1 MAKSKLDGI
10 QAGRGIAACL
20 VVLDHASGLQIA
32 HSHSFPAWDGLFHFA
47 HAGVDFFFVLSGF
60 IIYHI
65 HREDIGRPQQ
75 VGFYAWRRFARIFPI
90 YWIVLCLLGALYA
103 YSPPRDPNLLSP
115 GNDIASVF
123 LLPRLQEPILGNAW
137 TLRHE
142 LMFYVLF
149 GLLILNRGVG
159 RLVLGAWAAA
169 VIVNLSHTWIVGE
182 PLFGGLLGY
191 LPFRI
196 FNIEFFFG
204 MAVAI
209 LVRHYRIPYPRL
221 ILLMGIILFFG
232 DGLME
237 SFGPVVPIEWPPR
250 HLGYALGAAM
260 AIYGV
265 VIAEERQ
272 LLRVPAF
279 LVILGTASYSIYL
292 THAMV
297 LWILEYGLRRSGVGD
312 VLSLNL
318 LFPAIIVLAVLPG
331 TVFSYV
337 VELPLLKLLRRPPL
351 LFPAVRAGVR

>member
-1 MAKSKLDGI
+1 
-10 QAGRGIAACL
+10 
-20 VVLDHASGLQIA
+20 
-32 HSHSFPAWDGLFHFA
+32 
-47 HAGVDFFFVLSGF
+47 
-60 IIYHI
+60 
-65 HREDIGRPQQ
+65 
-75 VGFYAWRRFARIFPI
+75 
-90 YWIVLCLLGALYA
+90 
-103 YSPPRDPNLLSP
+103 
-115 GNDIASVF
+115 
-123 LLPRLQEPILGNAW
+123 
-137 TLRHE
+137 
-142 LMFYVLF
+142 
-149 GLLILNRGVG
+149 
-159 RLVLGAWAAA
+159 
-169 VIVNLSHTWIVGE
+169 
-182 PLFGGLLGY
+182 
-191 LPFRI
+191 
-196 FNIEFFFG
+196 
-204 MAVAI
+204 
-209 LVRHYRIPYPRL
+209 
-221 ILLMGIILFFG
+221 MGIILFFG

-237 SFGPVVPIEWPPR
+237 SFGPMVPIEWPPR

-351 LFPAVRAGVR
+351 LFPAVRASVR

>member
-1 MAKSKLDGI
+1 MTSRLDGI
-10 QAGRGIAACL
+10 QAGRGVAACL
-20 VVLDHASGLQIA
+20 VVLAHASGSQIGRT
-32 HSHSFPAWDGLFHFA
+32 HSFPAWGGLFHFA

-149 GLLILNRGVG
+149 GLLILNRSVG
-159 RLVLGAWAAA
+159 RLVLGVWAAA
-169 VIVNLSHTWIVGE
+169 VITNIGHTWIMGA
-182 PLFGGLLGY
+182 PLFTGLLGY

-196 FNIEFFFG
+196 FNIEFFLG

-232 DGLME
+232 DGLMK
-237 SFGPVVPIEWPPR
+237 SFGPIVPIEWPPR

-297 LWILEYGLRRSGVGD
+297 LWILGYVLQRSGVGSL
-312 VLSLNL
+312 LSLNL
-318 LFPAIIVLAVLPG
+318 LFPAIVVAAVLPG
-331 TVFSYV
+331 TVFSYL

-351 LFPAVRAGVR
+351 LFSVMRESVR